1 IQPPEKVVLG
11 VAPTGAVAIAMGNT
25 GHTIQSVFPAFRTC
39 HKQSSKWG
47 NTQNASQNTESP
59 ETQMMLSPN
68 RLSKLCAILW
78 FDAAIGTA
86 RVQLLI
92 IEEISMVGAAL
103 FGAIHCRLCEAL
115 ENPDTRNFKRAFC
128 DLDLV
133 VIGDFNQLDPVCAT
147 SLVTEVTKVDGFN
160 TIGMSWHIPTFPFA
174 ILYFV

>member
-1 IQPPEKVVLG
+1 PPEKVVLG

-25 GHTIQSVFPAFRTC
+25 GHTIQSVFPAFRTR
-39 HKQSSKWG
+39 HKQSSKG
-47 NTQNASQNTESP
+47 GKAQNAESP

-68 RLSKLCAILW
+68 RLSKLRAILG
-78 FDAAIGTA
+78 FDAATGTA
-86 RVQLLI
+86 QVQLLI

-103 FGAIHCRLCEAL
+103 FWAIHCRLCEAL

-160 TIGMSWHIPTFPFA
+160 TIGMSWHIPMSYIIFRVSFK
-174 ILYFV
+174 